1 MTIFDKPYIDYKNQI
16 KKLSEDYKL
25 GIGDI
30 ERAKNLIETF
40 SYYELIE
47 NYKDFFVENN
57 QYVNNIS
64 IENLYYFLTFDKN
77 FQNILF
83 KYSVYAEN
91 KFKNIL
97 ANFFAEKFGVDIPDY
112 LNNSNFKRNG
122 RDINWTLNNIRAIP
136 NNPQADEPTNTYHRI
151 YNHVPP
157 WILFKNIS
165 FNQATDLYRNLKST
179 YKKEITDLIIKENID
194 EQHKISITT
203 NSLIIIRRF
212 RNTIAHSLGFI
223 SYKTNE
229 TLPINHLIN
238 TKFYK
243 LIKPEDFTN
252 ENLGKDAYTMIICML
267 LILNEDFVIYELFS
281 DISREILVSKEK
293 NTTQLDIFKK
303 YSDITELPEDIVDR
317 FKNYFEKSPIR

>member
-1 MTIFDKPYIDYKNQI
+1 MTIFDKPYIDYESQI
-16 KKLSEDYKL
+16 MKLSNDYKL
-25 GIGDI
+25 GIGEM

-47 NYKDFFVENN
+47 SYRGFFVKNN
-57 QYVNNIS
+57 QYTNNIS
-64 IENLYYFLTFDKN
+64 IEDLYFFLTFDKN

-122 RDINWTLNNIRAIP
+122 REIKWTLNNIRALP
-136 NNPQADEPTNTYHRI
+136 NNPQADEPTKTYHSLH
-151 YNHVPP
+151 NHVPP

-165 FNQATDLYRNLKST
+165 FNQATDLYRNLKSQD
-179 YKKEITDLIIKENID
+179 KKAITNLIIKENID
-194 EQHKISITT
+194 EEHKIDITT
-203 NSLIIIRRF
+203 KSLIIIRRF

-223 SYKTNE
+223 SYKTKE
-229 TLPINHLIN
+229 VLPINHLIT

-243 LIKPEDFTN
+243 LIQPSDFIN
-252 ENLGKDAYTMIICML
+252 QNLGRDAYTMIICML
-267 LILNEDFVIYELFS
+267 LILNEDFIIYELFS

-303 YSDITELPEDIVDR
+303 YSDITSLPVDIVDR
-317 FKNYFEKSPIR
+317 FKNYFDRF